1 MHCIG
6 WLVLFWGT
14 ACTED
19 GVSPFNPN
27 VRTWDTTHA
36 AATSPPPTTLGL
48 TLSEMVAGD
57 DASLVVTGAPL
68 GSTLHIARSTGGLSS
83 TVCPPILEGACLGLA
98 PRIRRHASIVVD
110 SDGALTNSFVV
121 PERIGATACFQAV
134 VLSPEVALSEPVCGT
149 VSEAPTGGDL
159 PSIPLI
165 AWAED
170 PQPDGTFTLS
180 WNLWW
185 GLPGDEAKLM
195 EDGLVV
201 TTQDVPEPATIPGS
215 QSGSFDL
222 IDREPGDHIY
232 VVALCN
238 AAGCTES
245 PPLRL
250 TVLDGSDDDD
260 ETGSDDGT
268 TDSVVTD
275 DETWVPTATLDG
287 PSHDKRVIGYF
298 TEWGIYGRNHLVAD
312 IAADQLTH
320 IHYAFGMI
328 MGDDYGLAGSSYRC
342 RPPASATAGSYELA
356 VCDPWATLEL
366 TAFERSVGPLPSW
379 EASSRGQA
387 GNLQQLRNL
396 KALYPHLTSLISVG
410 GWSLSGDFSA
420 MAADPD
426 LRRAFVASAISFID
440 THGFDG
446 IDLDWEYPV
455 VGGESDSPGVAAD
468 ADNLLLLLRELRE
481 ALGPD
486 RPLAMALGAGP
497 AALEALDLAAVA
509 DELTYVTLMTYDFH
523 GAWEVGT
530 VTAHQAGLY
539 DNADPIDGN
548 YNMDSAV
555 QTLLEAGVPADK
567 IIPGL
572 PFYGR
577 SFAGVSGGDNG
588 FGAPFSGAGPGSFEG
603 GILDYRDIAENYT
616 EDEGYTR
623 YWDDVAKAPWLYNPT
638 SGVYVSY
645 DDACAIGHKV
655 AYANSYDL
663 GGVMFWETSG
673 DNGVLLGTVDEQL
686 TTPTSAPCGAEG

>member
-1 MHCIG
+1 MRVG
-6 WLVLFWGT
+6 
-14 ACTED
+14 E
-19 GVSPFNPN
+19 
-27 VRTWDTTHA
+27 
-36 AATSPPPTTLGL
+36 
-48 TLSEMVAGD
+48 E
-57 DASLVVTGAPL
+57 ASLDVTGAPM
-68 GSTLHIARSTGGLSS
+68 GATLHIVRSLSGLGES
-83 TVCPPILEGACLGLA
+83 VCPDVMDGACLGLA
-98 PRIRRHASIVVD
+98 PRVRRHVSGVAGA
-110 SDGALTNSFVV
+110 DGELSNVFTVPDRLALT
-121 PERIGATACFQAV
+121 PCFQAV
-134 VLSPEVALSEPVCGT
+134 ILSPELTLSAPICGT
-149 VSEAPTGGDL
+149 ISEASAGEDL
-159 PSIPLI
+159 PDIPFFG
-165 AWAED
+165 WAED
-170 PQPDGTFTLS
+170 PQPDGTFDLS
-180 WNLWW
+180 WDLWW
-185 GLPGDEAKLM
+185 GQPGDEAQLR
-195 EDGLVV
+195 EDGALVASQEV
-201 TTQDVPEPATIPGS
+201 AAPATTPGS
-215 QSGSFDL
+215 QSGIFEL
-222 IDREPGDHIY
+222 IDRTPGEHTY
-232 VVALCN
+232 VVSLCN
-238 AAGCTES
+238 GAGCTDSS
-245 PPLRL
+245 PLSL
-250 TVLDGSDDDD
+250 TILEAVTTDPT
-260 ETGSDDGT
+260 EPGT
-268 TDSVVTD
+268 TTPPVTD
-275 DETWVPTATLDG
+275 EGGWVPTETLEG

-298 TEWGIYGRNHLVAD
+298 TEWGIYGRDYLVAD
-312 IAADQLTH
+312 IPADQLTH

-328 MGDDYGLAGSSYRC
+328 MGDDFGLVGSPYRC
-342 RPPASATAGSYELA
+342 LPPPSSVPGSYELA
-356 VCDPWATLEL
+356 VCDPWATLEI
-366 TAFERSVGPLPSW
+366 TSFARSVGPLPTW
-379 EASSRGQA
+379 EASTSGQA

-426 LRRAFVASAISFID
+426 LRGAFVASAISFID

-455 VGGESDSPGVAAD
+455 VGGESDSAGVAAD

-497 AALEALDLAAVA
+497 AALEALDLSAVV

-539 DNADPIDGN
+539 DNADPIDGD

-567 IIPGL
+567 IVPGL

-623 YWDDVAKAPWLYNPT
+623 YWDDTAKAPWLYNPT
-638 SGVYVSY
+638 SGIYISY

-655 AYANSYDL
+655 AYANSYGL

-673 DNGVLLGTVDEQL
+673 DDGVLLGTVDEQL